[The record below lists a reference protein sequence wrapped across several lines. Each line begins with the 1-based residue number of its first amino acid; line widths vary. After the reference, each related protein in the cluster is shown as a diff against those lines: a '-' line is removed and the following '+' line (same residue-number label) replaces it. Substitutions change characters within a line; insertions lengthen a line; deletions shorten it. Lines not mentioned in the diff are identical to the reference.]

1 MFQKRSEYQEALSLS
16 VPQARPDDQILRC
29 CLQQQLR
36 MNQVCSSPSRSST
49 RAFIVAAL
57 R

>member
-36 MNQVCSSPSRSST
+36 MSQASSNVSDLRFCVGP
-49 RAFIVAAL
+49 AL
-57 R
+57 L